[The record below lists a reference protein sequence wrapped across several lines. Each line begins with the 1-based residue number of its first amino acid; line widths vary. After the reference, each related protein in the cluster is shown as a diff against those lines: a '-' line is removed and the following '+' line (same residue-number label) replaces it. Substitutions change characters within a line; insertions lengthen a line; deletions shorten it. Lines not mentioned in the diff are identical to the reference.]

1 MSRANDLRL
10 LSELNI
16 NLLVDKNEPKDQ
28 DDILLPEWK
37 DITEFL
43 NKATDD
49 FEIGQLVQLP
59 SFSLFDAMSAIE
71 IMDPK
76 MDTGMVLP
84 DSQSGVFDVSKRIS
98 APHLIWIMDR
108 LLSYEMAWISGHAL
122 SQTVF
127 TCTYF
132 HHITA
137 LAEDYH
143 PPAATDP
150 AEVIYSALRTYII
163 ATVKC
168 CHYVWNEMT
177 QGNVYEEEDFT
188 TNLFGL
194 HLCEQ
199 FSDVRVLNDIDT
211 SLHLIGQVIER
222 EPKDIEIKDL
232 KGIVNRLQARKEFLV
247 GLVYLS
253 QPHCS
258 HFSQARAE
266 LRNLLDILRSS
277 EPDSIRKTMRCDH
290 VLEGA
295 FDPNINRKLVSQA
308 PPRPII
314 LHSDEESYDNLILL
328 VERLESICNVPEFP
342 STGSLFNYFGYF
354 AAKPYPDALSR
365 STLNTSFY
373 HDSRIFGMYPPSQL
387 IQSAIEEFTQPPE
400 WWLAP
405 SKAPIT
411 ASLTPENLD
420 LARNMLDQVMDRAAP
435 SFIDFFKIQCQNRA
449 RQRRIQCKI
458 VKEWDALQETVAT
471 VDEMFHEI
479 SGNDTI
485 PYYMSS
491 WVFNIKL
498 DMMEN
503 ILGLGFELELYGI
516 HEYIMV
522 YWYMQNVLDSR
533 VFLINRVQKFIQPAI
548 NSTSESNNGA
558 TSSNSKNNINNN
570 NNNNNGGGGGYRQPV
585 QTGVKS
591 PKSIVSSSSAPHPGS
606 KEKKGPETTSDSSP
620 SDLLECLSLLYKA
633 KKNLVV
639 AVYRLLR
646 CVEKTG
652 QLELRPL
659 GFDDEATRFQ
669 HRFKSFAGL
678 ASPPAPSYE
687 TYVETQNFDINI
699 SEWLCSCLAELKEAK
714 GIFDTLLNHP
724 AADTKTE
731 MCEDAFKKEL
741 LAMMRTCVANSIA
754 AMRLLSA
761 NPNET
766 KVDIEFKYHPWWP
779 VIQLVNK

>member
-1 MSRANDLRL
+1 MSQVNKIQQV

-16 NLLVDKNEPKDQ
+16 TLVGRNDVNIPNDQ
-28 DDILLPEWK
+28 DDVLLPEWK

-43 NKATDD
+43 NEATND
-49 FEIGQLVQLP
+49 FKVGQLVHLP
-59 SFSLFDAMSAIE
+59 SFTLFDAMSAIE

-76 MDTGMVLP
+76 MDTGMVLAE
-84 DSQSGVFDVSKRIS
+84 SEKGVFDVSKRIS
-98 APHLIWIMDR
+98 APHLVWIMDR
-108 LLSYEMAWISGHAL
+108 LLSYEMAWISGHSL

-137 LAEDYH
+137 LAENYH
-143 PPAATDP
+143 PPAANNP
-150 AEVIYSALRTYII
+150 AEVIYSALRTYIL

-168 CHYVWNEMT
+168 CNYVWNEMA
-177 QGNVYEEEDFT
+177 QGNVFEEEDFT

-199 FSDVRVLNDIDT
+199 FSDVRVLNDLDT
-211 SLHLIGQVIER
+211 SVHLVGKLIENK
-222 EPKDIEIKDL
+222 PKDIEMNDL
-232 KGIVNRLQARKEFLV
+232 KAILHRLEARKAFLV

-277 EPDSIRKTMRCDH
+277 SPDSIRKTMRPDY

-295 FDPNINRKLVSQA
+295 FDPNVNRKLVSQA

-314 LHSDEESYDNLILL
+314 LHSDEESYDNFVALA
-328 VERLESICNVPEFP
+328 ERLESICSVPEFP
-342 STGSLFNYFGYF
+342 STGSLINYFAYF

-373 HDSRIFGMYPPSQL
+373 HDMRIFGTHPPSQL
-387 IQSAIEEFTQPPE
+387 IQSAIEELVQPPE
-400 WWLAP
+400 WWLAS
-405 SKAPIT
+405 SKSAGAT
-411 ASLTPENLD
+411 FTTEKLEQAHD
-420 LARNMLDQVMDRAAP
+420 MLNQALERATP
-435 SFIDFFKIQCQNRA
+435 SFIDLFKIQCQNRA
-449 RQRRIQCKI
+449 RQRRIQCKV
-458 VKEWDALQETVAT
+458 VKEWDVLQETVAA
-471 VDEMFHEI
+471 VDEVFHEA
-479 SGNDTI
+479 SGIDSI

-491 WVFNIKL
+491 WAFHIKL
-498 DMMEN
+498 DMIEN
-503 ILGLGFELELYGI
+503 ILGLGFELELYGV

-522 YWYMQNVLDSR
+522 YWYMQYILDSR
-533 VFLINRVQKFIQPAI
+533 MFLADRIQSFVSSESSQANNSQHGTGVQK
-548 NSTSESNNGA
+548 SNWL
-558 TSSNSKNNINNN
+558 
-570 NNNNNGGGGGYRQPV
+570 Y
-585 QTGVKS
+585 
-591 PKSIVSSSSAPHPGS
+591 
-606 KEKKGPETTSDSSP
+606 
-620 SDLLECLSLLYKA
+620 CLSMLFKA
-633 KKNLVV
+633 KKNLVIG
-639 AVYRLLR
+639 VYRLLR
-646 CVEKTG
+646 CVVKTG

-659 GFDDEATRFQ
+659 GYDDEATRYQ

-687 TYVETQNFDINI
+687 TYANDQSQNINT
-699 SEWLCSCLAELKEAK
+699 SEWLYSCLGELKEAK
-714 GIFDTLLNHP
+714 SIFDTLLNHSGP
-724 AADTKTE
+724 DTKTE
-731 MCEDAFKKEL
+731 MCEDGFKKEL
-741 LAMMRTCVANSIA
+741 LAMMRTCVANSVA

-761 NPNET
+761 DPTTT